1 MAGRKPLGPSAPEI
15 RPGSF
20 PRLCTH
26 LPWWGQRRGVG
37 EWNPPASLMAAP
49 PLGED
54 PLRPGLVG
62 CWGRKAAVCSGA
74 GGVEG
79 SKSRIKEQLLG
90 PGGWAGGAALLFAFC
105 ICGSLHSPSPADIL
119 SQAGGQHRGRG
130 PGLQPR
136 EQVQGC
142 GSLPWEALTGVPMHL
157 LGQALHGHLPTQ
169 GPWPSL
175 DSSSQGIRA
184 TSAPSHFSCSC
195 RGLPAV
201 RWVLQEPWI
210 PGCLGG
216 SGHSHTEA
224 APSPQGALE
233 HWAL

>member
-1 MAGRKPLGPSAPEI
+1 ME
-15 RPGSF
+15 
-20 PRLCTH
+20 
-26 LPWWGQRRGVG
+26 
-37 EWNPPASLMAAP
+37 PACIPDGGP

-105 ICGSLHSPSPADIL
+105 VCGSLHSPSPADIL
-119 SQAGGQHRGRG
+119 SRAGGQHWGRG
-130 PGLQPR
+130 PGLRPR

-157 LGQALHGHLPTQ
+157 LGQALHGHLP
-169 GPWPSL
+169 P
-175 DSSSQGIRA
+175 RA
-184 TSAPSHFSCSC
+184 
-195 RGLPAV
+195 
-201 RWVLQEPWI
+201 
-210 PGCLGG
+210 LGHLSTAHPRG
-216 SGHSHTEA
+216 SGPRQLQVTSLVLAEASPLSTGSYRSPGSRGVWVGVGTVTQRQLLHPRGPRNTGHSD
-224 APSPQGALE
+224 L
-233 HWAL
+233 